1 MRYILAPYR
10 RAERELGF
18 IKVFKPTQVGFACVD
33 AVSNRPDMYEFRLF
47 KQPLKS
53 CLFKK
58 VNQVQEISIETM
70 KNLSLSEI

>member
-1 MRYILAPYR
+1 
-10 RAERELGF
+10 
-18 IKVFKPTQVGFACVD
+18 VGFACVD